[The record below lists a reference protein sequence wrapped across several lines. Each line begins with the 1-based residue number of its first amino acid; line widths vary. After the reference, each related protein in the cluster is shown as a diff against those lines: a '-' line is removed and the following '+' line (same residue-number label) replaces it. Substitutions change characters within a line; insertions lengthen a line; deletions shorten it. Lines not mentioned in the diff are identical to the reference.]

1 MSKTTSKAEV
11 SKKGRPSAQAKQEQE
26 QAVTESVSKVY
37 TEVYRNCKLGM
48 ENIKAA
54 KPQVQDQS
62 LLDLFNQQYKGYETL
77 AKEVELKATVEDKQL
92 ESLGIFSKARLWG
105 EAFFTALKDKSSSNF
120 AELMIQGI
128 NSGIINLTRLQN
140 QEKGQAANEMLI
152 RLMDQFQNNFTTLKT
167 FL

>member
-1 MSKTTSKAEV
+1 MGKILNKTEA
-11 SKKGRPSAQAKQEQE
+11 SKKSKKPE
-26 QAVTESVSKVY
+26 QASEQDSTVTENVAKVY
-37 TEVYRNCKLGM
+37 LEVYRNCKLGM

-62 LLDLFNQQYKGYETL
+62 LIDLFNQQYKGYETL

-92 ESLGIFSKARLWG
+92 EQPGILSKAWLWG
-105 EAFFTALKDKSSSNF
+105 EAFFNALKDKSASNF

-140 QEKGQAANEMLI
+140 QEKGQANNEILVK
-152 RLMDQFQNNFTTLKT
+152 LMDQYQNNFTMLKS